1 MSEQQEIRRVIIN
14 PSAVSVV
21 RALNHLRDSCNT
33 AGLSLQRSGL
43 NDTKVRDQIFQTE
56 KMVEAVLKDITN
68 LTITPEFFNKDR
80 GSKETPP
87 LSEEG
92 S

>member
-1 MSEQQEIRRVIIN
+1 MSEQQEIRRVIIC
-14 PSAVSVV
+14 PSAVRVV

-33 AGLSLQRSGL
+33 AGLKLQSSGL
-43 NDTKVRDQIFQTE
+43 SDTKVRDQIFQTE

-80 GSKETPP
+80 ES
-87 LSEEG
+87 
-92 S
+92 